1 MSSSLSESAYQASKQ
16 KFATMQAR
24 WAELRQRTDLHPNH
38 RLDVELSYA
47 NQIRQYLRSMH
58 LYETAHGLPLTECE
72 FLAEARPHQAIR
84 AKQE

>member
-1 MSSSLSESAYQASKQ
+1 MSSSLNEGAYQASKQ
-16 KFATMQAR
+16 KFTAMQAR

-58 LYETAHGLPLTECE
+58 LYETAHGLPLTECA
-72 FLAEARPHQAIR
+72 FLAEARLHQATQ
-84 AKQE
+84 AKPE